1 MIIQIKTRGIEGLH
15 DGARVT
21 HVSNLT
27 ILPASVSRAVHA
39 SVYI

>member
-1 MIIQIKTRGIEGLH
+1 MIIQIKNRGIEGLH

-27 ILPASVSRAVHA
+27 IRQASANR
-39 SVYI
+39 IF